1 MTTDLFPTFRKDQT
15 PAEWSAAELQ
25 RMSDMAAAVYN
36 MKAGPGIRIKRNP
49 LNIEISTTPIEIPK
63 QEATPVTG
71 ADIQIFQ
78 IQDFPTLTHLPCNQL
93 TGTDAG
99 SVVNVAKPH
108 DLRGVAFPNVN
119 GYFINGVRWNCS
131 SYQQSGNRRTA
142 TNTLVSET
150 QIITKTYEIDDF
162 ILAVR
167 VTEEVTQLSNIEWYD
182 LNVMGRNWARLF
194 GT

>member
-1 MTTDLFPTFRKDQT
+1 MAKSVFDIPAMDMPHVAAGQPIRAKDFNTVADAVERIYKGVKPPQQVFPDPIMK
-15 PAEWSAAELQ
+15 
-25 RMSDMAAAVYN
+25 AAV
-36 MKAGPGIRIKRNP
+36 A
-49 LNIEISTTPIEIPK
+49 
-63 QEATPVTG
+63 G

-93 TGTDAG
+93 TGADAG

-119 GYFINGVRWNCS
+119 GYSINGVRWNCS

-150 QIITKTYEIDDF
+150 QVITKTYEIDDF